1 MVWGLNFARVARQM
15 CSIMDGATM
24 EIEWALIAEATHTLQ
39 QQESKHPKG
48 WLGPWIAESYVTR
61 VIH

>member
-1 MVWGLNFARVARQM
+1 M